1 MSSFGSGS
9 SFGGSS
15 GGSFSDSERREQAQ
29 AQQFQQ
35 ALMRE
40 QQNAA
45 VQGAINK
52 LTDICF
58 VKCVKNPDSS
68 LGSREQSCI
77 QDCAARYLEV
87 SQFIMGRAA
96 SSAKARR

>member
-1 MSSFGSGS
+1 MSSFGSSS
-9 SFGGSS
+9 SFGGGSS
-15 GGSFSDSERREQAQ
+15 SDSERRER
-29 AQQFQQ
+29 QQ
-35 ALMRE
+35 AAALQGAV
-40 QQNAA
+40 QQIQQQAM

-58 VKCVKNPDSS
+58 SKCVKKPDSS

-87 SQFIMGRAA
+87 SQFIMQRATQKQGR
-96 SSAKARR
+96 R